1 MRTFSKPVDSLCCV
15 RILFAA
21 SATILLESCIKQLK
35 KEGITVEL
43 RICSYF
49 GLNELYKI
57 MMITT
62 CVYFSELRTT
72 SLHSPLVFFHKTVLW
87 VKEHRISEKMRPHS
101 SFEAVY
107 R

>member
-21 SATILLESCIKQLK
+21 SATILLGSCIKEYK
-35 KEGITVEL
+35 KEGIAEEL

-57 MMITT
+57 KMMITIIT
-62 CVYFSELRTT
+62 YFSE
-72 SLHSPLVFFHKTVLW
+72 
-87 VKEHRISEKMRPHS
+87 
-101 SFEAVY
+101 
-107 R
+107 